1 MRECFIKVLAE
12 FEKYINE
19 HSYQKF
25 IISEYEVVYLIENSC
40 IEFIYYQKWDIF
52 ERIILEE
59 IFNEGIYDLKLKKFQ
74 VLSCGI
80 MLQFHPYY
88 GGLGKDLSAIES
100 SFPSCYSRV
109 EQCLPELKIRER
121 FEKWLGFKIPCIVFE
136 LSDFSK
142 VGYAVYRT
150 SAKHTINKVI
160 DIGSTLY
167 GTCICAKEQ
176 NFKHTDYGDYSEGGI
191 EYYILFDRNM
201 KEILELRAK
210 SGSSSWRKENLYP
223 SRLGIEEK
231 GMRFCWLN
239 AYIKFYEDYSDG
251 KVIYDIKKGVY
262 EDVDWYEYILPENKW
277 KSEQLVYG
285 LVKQL
290 YPKEDVIYQH
300 RPTFLCIGN
309 RQLSYD
315 IYIRKLRIAI
325 EYQGKQHFE
334 PVEIFGGSNA
344 FKRQQERDDL
354 KRKLSVANNVHLVYI
369 NYWEDIT
376 LELIEKKI
384 KESLSSG

>member
-1 MRECFIKVLAE
+1 
-12 FEKYINE
+12 
-19 HSYQKF
+19 
-25 IISEYEVVYLIENSC
+25 
-40 IEFIYYQKWDIF
+40 
-52 ERIILEE
+52 
-59 IFNEGIYDLKLKKFQ
+59 
-74 VLSCGI
+74 
-80 MLQFHPYY
+80 
-88 GGLGKDLSAIES
+88 
-100 SFPSCYSRV
+100 
-109 EQCLPELKIRER
+109 
-121 FEKWLGFKIPCIVFE
+121 
-136 LSDFSK
+136 
-142 VGYAVYRT
+142 
-150 SAKHTINKVI
+150 
-160 DIGSTLY
+160 
-167 GTCICAKEQ
+167 
-176 NFKHTDYGDYSEGGI
+176 
-191 EYYILFDRNM
+191 
-201 KEILELRAK
+201 
-210 SGSSSWRKENLYP
+210 
-223 SRLGIEEK
+223 
-231 GMRFCWLN
+231 MRFCWLN

-384 KESLSSG
+384 KESLCSG